1 MGDSLAQATI
11 GRLSRLVPESR
22 PSSAWRVLIV
32 ESDASEREALAS
44 RLRRHGHNIESVG
57 TGNEAMQVYES
68 ADIIL
73 LDLELPDL
81 DGLEVCGRIRSACH
95 IPIIAVTAR
104 GMEVDRIL
112 GLQAG
117 MDDYI
122 VKPYGF
128 RELMA
133 RMCAVM
139 RRVHGKPKSA
149 GAITHGPLQ
158 ICPTSRSVRLDD
170 QEIGVTTKE
179 FDLLL
184 LLASHPDTVVSRSQ
198 IMQQVWGG
206 SWSRRTVDTHV
217 SSLRSKLGENNWI
230 ITVRGVGFRLGAPD
244 S

>member
-1 MGDSLAQATI
+1 
-11 GRLSRLVPESR
+11 
-22 PSSAWRVLIV
+22 VLLV
-32 ESDASEREALAS
+32 ESDASEREWLAS
-44 RLRRHGHNIESVG
+44 RLRRQGYNIESVG
-57 TGNEAMQVYES
+57 TGHEAMQVYES

-81 DGLEVCGRIRSACH
+81 DGLEVCSRIRSACH
-95 IPIIAVTAR
+95 IPMIAVTAR
-104 GMEVDRIL
+104 GTEADRIL

-133 RMCAVM
+133 RMSAVM
-139 RRVHGKPKSA
+139 RRLHGNPKPG
-149 GAITHGPLQ
+149 GAIIHGPLH
-158 ICPTSRSVRLDD
+158 ICPASRSVRLDD
-170 QEIGVTTKE
+170 HEIGVTTKE

-184 LLASHPDTVVSRSQ
+184 LLASHPGTVISRNQ
-198 IMQQVWGG
+198 IMQQVWDG

-230 ITVRGVGFRLGAPD
+230 ITVRGVGFRLGGPG

>member
-1 MGDSLAQATI
+1 MGESLAQAAI
-11 GRLSRLVPESR
+11 RRISRIPPQSRL
-22 PSSAWRVLIV
+22 SSAWRVLIV
-32 ESDASEREALAS
+32 ENDASEREALS
-44 RLRRHGHNIESVG
+44 GRLRRHGHDIESVG

-81 DGLEVCGRIRSACH
+81 DGLEVCSRVRSACY
-95 IPIIAVTAR
+95 IPMIAVTAR
-104 GMEVDRIL
+104 GTEVDRIL

-117 MDDYI
+117 LDDYI

-128 RELMA
+128 RDLMA

-139 RRVHGKPKSA
+139 RRVHGKSNSG
-149 GAITHGPLQ
+149 GAITRGRLQ
-158 ICPTSRSVRLDD
+158 ICPTSRSVRLND

-206 SWSRRTVDTHV
+206 SWSPRTVDTHV

-230 ITVRGVGFRLGAPD
+230 ITVRGVGFRLGSP
-244 S
+244 